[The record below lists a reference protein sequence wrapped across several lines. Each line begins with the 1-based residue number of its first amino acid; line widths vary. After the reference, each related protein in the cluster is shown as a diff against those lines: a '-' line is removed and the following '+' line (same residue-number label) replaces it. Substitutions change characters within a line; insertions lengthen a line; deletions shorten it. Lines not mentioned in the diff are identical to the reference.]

1 MINDIKHYYD
11 CEAACVP
18 DSFKKRLAEAKKRA
32 KREIEPVKDDFE
44 RCLPSYVREALDRCR
59 WSWNNED
66 WFIKAY
72 EEYRSYVLK
81 AAAANEEIKGPGV
94 VFNKY
99 IDEAIE
105 KRMTEADKQVMHS
118 IDNVNVI
125 EHARGSS
132 SPKKLVGDNGV
143 VYALVE
149 KMGKAVAKA
158 NSKKAPSKAKEAVAN
173 KVTKTATKVA
183 SKTAAPKT
191 SKSGDKARAETMA
204 NAKNGMAIGKMILT
218 GLLVGGAITAI
229 TVGVIKR
236 RQARKNSANNTVIA
250 EQEDKVNRRLFL
262 KNAKAQQKVAIEDA
276 KTQAKINKILEDNT
290 GDGTGPERWPAGSP
304 NGLGGQF
311 KPKGA

>member
-1 MINDIKHYYD
+1 MKNDIKHYYD
-11 CEAACVP
+11 CESACVP
-18 DSFKKRLAEAKKRA
+18 ESFKKRLAEAKKRA

-59 WSWNNED
+59 WSWNSED

-99 IDEAIE
+99 IDDAIE

-118 IDNVNVI
+118 IDNVDVI
-125 EHARGSS
+125 QHARGKGA
-132 SPKKLVGDNGV
+132 PTKLVGDNGV
-143 VYALVE
+143 TYLLNT
-149 KMGKAVAKA
+149 MAKA
-158 NSKKAPSKAKEAVAN
+158 ADKVTGGKKAPSKAKEAVVNKTSKAVTKATS
-173 KVTKTATKVA
+173 KVTI
-183 SKTAAPKT
+183 
-191 SKSGDKARAETMA
+191 SKSGDKARAESMA
-204 NAKNGMAIGKMILT
+204 NAKNSMAIGKMLLT
-218 GLLVGGAITAI
+218 NLLVAGVITAI

-276 KTQAKINKILEDNT
+276 KTQVKINKILDDNT
-290 GDGTGPERWPAGSP
+290 GNGTGPERWPAGSP

>member
-11 CEAACVP
+11 CEAVCVP

-99 IDEAIE
+99 IDETIE

-125 EHARGSS
+125 EHARGKGT
-132 SPKKLVGDNGV
+132 PNKLTGDNGL
-143 VYALVE
+143 VYTLAE
-149 KMGKAVAKA
+149 KMGKAASKVTG
-158 NSKKAPSKAKEAVAN
+158 KKAPSKVKEAAAN
-173 KVTKTATKVA
+173 KATKAVTTVA
-183 SKTAAPKT
+183 KTAAPKT
-191 SKSGDKARAETMA
+191 SKSGDKARAESMA
-204 NAKNGMAIGKMILT
+204 NAKNGVAIGKMILT

>member
-1 MINDIKHYYD
+1 MKNDIKHYYD
-11 CEAACVP
+11 CESACVP
-18 DSFKKRLAEAKKRA
+18 ESFKKRLAEAKKRA

-59 WSWNNED
+59 WSWNNEE

-99 IDEAIE
+99 IDETIE

-118 IDNVNVI
+118 IDNVDAI
-125 EHARGSS
+125 QHARGPGAS
-132 SPKKLVGDNGV
+132 KKLIGENGITYV
-143 VYALVE
+143 LE
-149 KMGKAVAKA
+149 KMGKALDKETGG
-158 NSKKAPSKAKEAVAN
+158 KKGPSKAKEAVVNKGAKAAS
-173 KVTKTATKVA
+173 KVTSKV
-183 SKTAAPKT
+183 TT
-191 SKSGDKARAETMA
+191 SKSGDKSRAESMA

-290 GDGTGPERWPAGSP
+290 GNGTGPERWPAGSP